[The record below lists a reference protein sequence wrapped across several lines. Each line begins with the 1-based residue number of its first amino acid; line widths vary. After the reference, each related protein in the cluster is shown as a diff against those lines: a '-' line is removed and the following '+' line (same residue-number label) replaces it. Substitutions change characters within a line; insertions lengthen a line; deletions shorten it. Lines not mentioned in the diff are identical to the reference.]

1 MVSVSIGTD
10 TVNFFCLLTA
20 EFGLVALL
28 SLCVLVYFPAK
39 PPKPPSF
46 SASKKKVD
54 YIEGGK
60 RLMK

>member
-1 MVSVSIGTD
+1 M
-10 TVNFFCLLTA
+10 
-20 EFGLVALL
+20 ALL
-28 SLCVLVYFPAK
+28 FLFVLVYFPAK

-46 SASKKKVD
+46 SAAKKKVD